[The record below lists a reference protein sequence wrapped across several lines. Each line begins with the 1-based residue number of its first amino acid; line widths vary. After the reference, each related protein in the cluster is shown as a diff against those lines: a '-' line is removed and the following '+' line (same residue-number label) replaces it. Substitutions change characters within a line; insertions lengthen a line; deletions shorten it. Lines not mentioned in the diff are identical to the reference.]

1 MSLNLKDTVFFMGF
15 IQNAA
20 SKFIPYIDIFFLPS
34 LWEAMSVGILEA
46 MAAGKPVVCT
56 DVGENKHVVDN
67 GKSGFIALSGDVK
80 KMSSALETLIQN
92 HH

>member
-1 MSLNLKDTVFFMGF
+1 
-15 IQNAA
+15 
-20 SKFIPYIDIFFLPS
+20 
-34 LWEAMSVGILEA
+34 MSVGILEA